1 MNDNGFKI
9 KEVSKMLD
17 CSTQNIYRQK
27 SALLRL
33 GYMEK
38 EQDGDY
44 YITEKGINYLREKR
58 IETMKSNNQQFN
70 QVDKQELSS
79 VATPVLSDNTELIN
93 ILKQHIEDLKQEKEY
108 WKKEYEKKDNE
119 LMKANEHLQNMN
131 ATVFQKLLAT
141 EEQNKKQEQ
150 ETKKGF
156 FRKLFS

>member
-1 MNDNGFKI
+1 MSDNGFKI

-38 EQDGDY
+38 EENGDY
-44 YITEKGINYLREKR
+44 YINEKGVNYLREKR
-58 IETMKSNNQQFN
+58 IETMKSSNQQFN
-70 QVDKQELSS
+70 QVDNQELTSI
-79 VATPVLSDNTELIN
+79 ATPVFTDNTELIN
-93 ILKQHIEDLKQEKEY
+93 ILKQNIEDLKQEKEY

-131 ATVFQKLLAT
+131 TTVFQRLLAT